1 MLKPQLIKHFG
12 GNVVGTTS
20 SPTKAAII
28 KEAGAD
34 HVLLTTT
41 PAAAN
46 IKSILDITSGK
57 GVEVVYDGVGK
68 DTWEENFEVVRKHGT
83 IASYG
88 NSSGP
93 VPPFAPLKLMPKA
106 LKLTRPMVT
115 PFIEEPEDFERHVQW
130 IFDAVKGGGLKVSG
144 NSYTSHQ
151 DSNICCRTIPYGE
164 ATCPTKWWGPC
175 SMCSQ
180 LISPYVL
187 IALVLNPQNLPIYPG
202 RCGSESGRCT
212 IAKDNWKA
220 GYQGIGLSI
229 NWLGGGLGVGYICCI
244 LYDRCY

>member
-130 IFDAVKGGGLKVSG
+130 NFDAVKGGGLKVSG

-164 ATCPTKWWGPC
+164 ATCPTKWGGPVLDVFAAHQSVC
-175 SMCSQ
+175 SDSFSSQ
-180 LISPYVL
+180 STKSTH
-187 IALVLNPQNLPIYPG
+187 LPWKVWLRVRKMYN
-202 RCGSESGRCT
+202 RERQLES
-212 IAKDNWKA
+212 W
-220 GYQGIGLSI
+220 LSR
-229 NWLGGGLGVGYICCI
+229 Y
-244 LYDRCY
+244 RTEH